1 MIEAS
6 ASIFLPRHLG
16 CAHGRSLTLGPAGAL
31 MAIVNVTPDSFSD
44 GGQFE
49 NTEAAVAFGL
59 QAVAAGAAVLD
70 IGGQS
75 TRPGAADVAPAE
87 EQDRVLPVIEAL
99 AARTDAL
106 ISIDTY
112 HAETA
117 RLAVAAGAHIVNDI
131 SGGTAEPEIL
141 AVTATSGAAYCLM
154 HTSRRPDM
162 VSDPMADQFAFL
174 EKALGAARAAG
185 LADDRLVIDPGFGF
199 GKDSDDNL
207 AIMTHLERLHTLGLP
222 LLIGTSR
229 KRFVAALAGADDNLS
244 RDFATAATT
253 ALLRLAGGAI
263 FRVHNVAANRAALA
277 AADAII
283 SRRYGDRS

>member
-6 ASIFLPRHLG
+6 ASMFQPRQLS
-16 CAHGRSLTLGPAGAL
+16 CAHGRSLTLGPRGVL

-49 NTEAAVAFGL
+49 NTEAAVAFAL
-59 QAVAAGAAVLD
+59 EAVKEGAAILD

-75 TRPGAADVAPAE
+75 TRPGADDVTPAE

-141 AVTATSGAAYCLM
+141 SVTARSGAGYCLM
-154 HTSRRPDM
+154 HTSRRQDT
-162 VSDPMADQFAFL
+162 VSEPMADQFAFL
-174 EKALGAARAAG
+174 QQALQAALAAG
-185 LADDRLVIDPGFGF
+185 IAEGRLIIDPGFGF

-207 AIMTHLERLHTLGLP
+207 EIMTHLERLHGLGLP

-229 KRFVAALAGADDNLS
+229 KRFIVALAGADDNLS

>member
-1 MIEAS
+1 MNEAS
-6 ASIFLPRHLG
+6 ASMFQPRQLE
-16 CAHGRSLTLGPAGAL
+16 CAHGRSLTLGPRGVL

-49 NTEAAVAFGL
+49 SVEAAVDFGL
-59 QAVAAGAAVLD
+59 RAAEEGAAILD

-75 TRPGAADVAPAE
+75 TRPGAADVTPAE

-99 AARTDAL
+99 AARTETL

-141 AVTATSGAAYCLM
+141 SVTARSGAAYCLM
-154 HTSRRPDM
+154 HTSRRPDTL
-162 VSDPMADQFAFL
+162 SDPMADQFAFL
-174 EKALGAARAAG
+174 EQALRAARAAG
-185 LADDRLVIDPGFGF
+185 IADDRLIIDPGFGF

-207 AIMTHLERLHTLGLP
+207 EIMAHLERLNELRLP

-229 KRFVAALAGADDNLS
+229 KRFVAALAGADDILA

>member
-6 ASIFLPRHLG
+6 ASMFQPRQLE
-16 CAHGRSLTLGPAGAL
+16 CAHGRSLTLGPQGVL

-49 NTEAAVAFGL
+49 TAEAAVTFGL
-59 QAVAAGAAVLD
+59 GAVEEGAAILD

-75 TRPGAADVAPAE
+75 TRPGAADVTPAE
-87 EQDRVLPVIEAL
+87 EQDRVLPVIAAL
-99 AARTDAL
+99 AVRTEAL

-112 HAETA
+112 HTETA

-131 SGGTAEPEIL
+131 SGGTAEPDIL
-141 AVTATSGAAYCLM
+141 SVTARSGSAYCLM
-154 HTSRRPDM
+154 HTSRRADTL
-162 VSDPMADQFAFL
+162 SDPVADQFAFL
-174 EKALGAARAAG
+174 EPALKAARAAG
-185 LADDRLVIDPGFGF
+185 IVDNRLVIDPGFGF
-199 GKDSDDNL
+199 GKGSEDNL
-207 AIMTHLERLHTLGLP
+207 EIMAHLERLHELRLP

-229 KRFVAALAGADDNLS
+229 KRFVAALAGADDNLA

>member
-6 ASIFLPRHLG
+6 ARIFQLRKLE
-16 CAHGRSLTLGPAGAL
+16 CAHGRSLTLGPRGVL

-44 GGQFE
+44 GGQFDSV
-49 NTEAAVAFGL
+49 EAAVDFGL
-59 QAVAAGAAVLD
+59 GAVEEGAAILD

-75 TRPGAADVAPAE
+75 TRPGAADVTPAE
-87 EQDRVLPVIEAL
+87 EQDRVLPVVEAL
-99 AARTDAL
+99 AAKTEAL

-141 AVTATSGAAYCLM
+141 SVTARSGAAYCLM
-154 HTSRRPDM
+154 HTSRRDDTL
-162 VSDPMADQFAFL
+162 SDPMADQFAFL
-174 EKALGAARAAG
+174 EEALRAARAAG
-185 LADDRLVIDPGFGF
+185 IADDRLVLDPGFGF

-207 AIMTHLERLHTLGLP
+207 AIMAHFERLHELRLP

-229 KRFVAALAGADDNLS
+229 KRFIAALAGADDNLA

-263 FRVHNVAANRAALA
+263 FRVHNVAANKAALA

>member
-6 ASIFLPRHLG
+6 ASIFQPRPLE
-16 CAHGRSLTLGPAGAL
+16 CAHGRSLALGQRGVL

-49 NTEAAVAFGL
+49 NPDAAVAFGL
-59 QAVAAGAAVLD
+59 KAVEEGAAILD

-75 TRPGAADVAPAE
+75 TRPGAADVTPAE
-87 EQDRVLPVIEAL
+87 EQDRVLPVIAAL
-99 AARTDAL
+99 AARSEAL
-106 ISIDTY
+106 ISIDTF

-131 SGGTAEPEIL
+131 SGGTAEPDIL
-141 AVTATSGAAYCLM
+141 SVTVRSGAAYCLM
-154 HTSRRPDM
+154 HTSRRADTL
-162 VSDPMADQFAFL
+162 SDPMADQFAFL
-174 EKALGAARAAG
+174 EEALHAARAAG
-185 LADDRLVIDPGFGF
+185 IADDRLVLDPGFGF

-207 AIMTHLERLHTLGLP
+207 EIMAHLERLHELRLP

-229 KRFVAALAGADDNLS
+229 KRFVAALAGADDNLA

-253 ALLRLAGGAI
+253 ALLRLQGGAI

>member
-1 MIEAS
+1 MTEAS
-6 ASIFLPRHLG
+6 ASTFLPRHLK
-16 CAHGRSLTLGPAGAL
+16 CAHGRSLTLGPSGVL

-49 NTEAAVAFGL
+49 NVEAAVGFAL
-59 QAVAAGAAVLD
+59 NAVEAGAQILD

-75 TRPGAADVAPAE
+75 TRPGAADVTPAE
-87 EQDRVLPVIEAL
+87 EQDRVLPVIAAL

-141 AVTATSGAAYCLM
+141 AVVANSGAAYCLM
-154 HTSRRPDM
+154 HTSRRQDAL
-162 VSDPMADQFAFL
+162 SDPMTDQFAFL
-174 EKALGAARAAG
+174 EKALQAARAAG
-185 LADDRLVIDPGFGF
+185 IADDRLVIDPGFGF

-207 AIMTHLERLHTLGLP
+207 EIMAHLERLNGLGLP

-229 KRFVAALAGADDNLS
+229 KRFVAALAGADDNLA

-253 ALLRLAGGAI
+253 ALLRLQGGAI

>member
-6 ASIFLPRHLG
+6 ASMFQPRQLE
-16 CAHGRSLTLGPAGAL
+16 CAHGRSLTLGPHGVL

-44 GGQFE
+44 GGQFDSA
-49 NTEAAVAFGL
+49 EAAVTFGL
-59 QAVAAGAAVLD
+59 GAVEEGAAILD

-75 TRPGAADVAPAE
+75 TRPGAADVTPTE
-87 EQDRVLPVIEAL
+87 EQDRVLPVIAAL
-99 AARTDAL
+99 AERTEAL

-141 AVTATSGAAYCLM
+141 SVTARSGAAYCLM
-154 HTSRRPDM
+154 HTSRRADTL
-162 VSDPMADQFAFL
+162 SDPVADQFVFL
-174 EKALGAARAAG
+174 EPALKAARAAG
-185 LADDRLVIDPGFGF
+185 IANDRLVIDPGFGF

-207 AIMTHLERLHTLGLP
+207 EIMAHLERLHELRMP

-229 KRFVAALAGADDNLS
+229 KRFIAALAGADDNLS
-244 RDFATAATT
+244 RDFATVATT

>member
-6 ASIFLPRHLG
+6 ASMFQPRQLE
-16 CAHGRSLTLGPAGAL
+16 CAHGRSLKLGPQGVL

-44 GGQFE
+44 GGQFDSA
-49 NTEAAVAFGL
+49 EAAVTFGL
-59 QAVAAGAAVLD
+59 GAVEEGAAILD

-75 TRPGAADVAPAE
+75 TRPGAADVTPTE
-87 EQDRVLPVIEAL
+87 EQDRVLPVIAAL
-99 AARTDAL
+99 AERTEAL

-141 AVTATSGAAYCLM
+141 SVTARSGAAYCLM
-154 HTSRRPDM
+154 HTSRRADTL
-162 VSDPMADQFAFL
+162 SDLVADQFAFL
-174 EKALGAARAAG
+174 EEALHAARSVGIAE
-185 LADDRLVIDPGFGF
+185 DRLVLDPGFGF

-207 AIMTHLERLHTLGLP
+207 EIMAHLERLHELRMP

-229 KRFVAALAGADDNLS
+229 KRFIAALAGADDNLS
-244 RDFATAATT
+244 RDFATVATT

-283 SRRYGDRS
+283 SRRYGDQS

>member
-6 ASIFLPRHLG
+6 ASMFQPRQLE
-16 CAHGRSLTLGPAGAL
+16 CAHGRSLTLGPQGVL

-44 GGQFE
+44 GGQFDSA
-49 NTEAAVAFGL
+49 EAAVTFGL
-59 QAVAAGAAVLD
+59 GAVEEGAAILD

-75 TRPGAADVAPAE
+75 TRPGAADVTPTE
-87 EQDRVLPVIEAL
+87 EQDRVLPVIAAL
-99 AARTDAL
+99 AERTEAL

-141 AVTATSGAAYCLM
+141 SVTARSGAAYCLM
-154 HTSRRPDM
+154 HTSRRADTL
-162 VSDPMADQFAFL
+162 SDLVADQFAFL
-174 EKALGAARAAG
+174 EEALHAARSVGIAE
-185 LADDRLVIDPGFGF
+185 DRLVLDPGFGF

-207 AIMTHLERLHTLGLP
+207 EIMAHLERLHELRMP

-229 KRFVAALAGADDNLS
+229 KRFIAALAGADDNLS
-244 RDFATAATT
+244 RDFATVATT

>member
-1 MIEAS
+1 MIKAS
-6 ASIFLPRHLG
+6 ASMFQPRQLE
-16 CAHGRSLTLGPAGAL
+16 CAHGRSLTLGPHGVL

-44 GGQFE
+44 GGQFDSA
-49 NTEAAVAFGL
+49 EAAVTFGL
-59 QAVAAGAAVLD
+59 GAVEEGAAILD

-75 TRPGAADVAPAE
+75 TRPGAADVTPTE
-87 EQDRVLPVIEAL
+87 EQDRVLPVIAAL
-99 AARTDAL
+99 AERTEAL

-141 AVTATSGAAYCLM
+141 SVTARSGAAYCLM
-154 HTSRRPDM
+154 HTSRRADTL
-162 VSDPMADQFAFL
+162 SDLVADQFAFL
-174 EKALGAARAAG
+174 EEALHAARSVGIAE
-185 LADDRLVIDPGFGF
+185 DRLVLDPGFGF

-207 AIMTHLERLHTLGLP
+207 EIMAHLERLHELRMP

-229 KRFVAALAGADDNLS
+229 KRFIAALAGADDNLS
-244 RDFATAATT
+244 RDFATVATT